1 MERQVWG
8 LVDAEKREASL
19 VELLTIGSGFWQ
31 GAVSSSR
38 GHTGVLIA
46 NRVGLEISEGEFRFG
61 AQDAASVTQSCLQWK
76 RDREASD
83 TDTRRGRGCP
93 VASLSKGSLY
103 FFNPFSSVQFS
114 RSVCPPTI
122 NQKKVSRL

>member
-46 NRVGLEISEGEFRFG
+46 NRVGLEISEGESFALGPKMRLQSLRAAYSGKGTEKLLTQTPEG
-61 AQDAASVTQSCLQWK
+61 AEGALRPVLA
-76 RDREASD
+76 RD
-83 TDTRRGRGCP
+83 
-93 VASLSKGSLY
+93 LY
-103 FFNPFSSVQFS
+103 TFSIRSVQFS
-114 RSVCPPTI
+114 SVA
-122 NQKKVSRL
+122 QSVHQQ

>member
-1 MERQVWG
+1 MLLKDICCCFPPTPQFPVLTGQVWG

-46 NRVGLEISEGEFRFG
+46 KRVGQPDSGG
-61 AQDAASVTQSCLQWK
+61 GPAAWILC
-76 RDREASD
+76 
-83 TDTRRGRGCP
+83 
-93 VASLSKGSLY
+93 
-103 FFNPFSSVQFS
+103 
-114 RSVCPPTI
+114 
-122 NQKKVSRL
+122 